1 MNLNGILIGS
11 EDPQR
16 LTDYYTRLFGKP
28 SWSGGDFKGWQIG
41 SGWFTVGS
49 RD

>member
-28 SWSGGDFKGWQIG
+28 GWEAGDYNG
-41 SGWFTVGS
+41 
-49 RD
+49 